1 VPVFNTSNDLLMISL
16 AFGLVHQPSG
26 RTSNSLSLSRISIG
40 NNALKAD
47 FLDLTLEIKNGHIVT
62 KTYEKPT
69 NLFLYIPPT
78 SANSPGVLKSIIF
91 GNVHHYW
98 YQNSNIDDYRYSYNL
113 TICFK
118 TGSPWSCKN
127 GPHPYF

>member
-1 VPVFNTSNDLLMISL
+1 VGELQTCSPFQESPLE
-16 AFGLVHQPSG
+16 
-26 RTSNSLSLSRISIG
+26 

-78 SANSPGVLKSIIF
+78 SAHSPGVLKSIIF
-91 GNVHHYW
+91 GNVHRYW
-98 YQNSNIDDYRYSYNL
+98 YQNSNIDDYQY
-113 TICFK
+113 II
-118 TGSPWSCKN
+118 
-127 GPHPYF
+127 